1 MSVAHDRFDA
11 AETFQLAIEASPTGV
26 LVTDAAGT
34 IHLVNAELERQ
45 FGYAREELVGRNV
58 DLLVPEA
65 LRPVEPAYL
74 QSSETPLARPSWAPV
89 LSCSVGGRTAP
100 RSP

>member
-1 MSVAHDRFDA
+1 MPVAHDGFDA
-11 AETFQLAIEASPTGV
+11 TATFQLAIEASPAGV

-45 FGYAREELVGRNV
+45 FGYTRDELVGRSV

-65 LRPVEPAYL
+65 LQSVEQAHR
-74 QSSETPLARPSWAPV
+74 QSFAR
-89 LSCSVGGRTAP
+89 CSARAADGR
-100 RSP
+100 RS